1 MKALTISATIATVAG
16 IAFGMVKSE
25 GLPISV
31 ESFAVDRSVMS
42 DLYWKIWNSD
52 EQMRIDADIE
62 RYRKADAVVDVDA
75 PEGTTVSVEQLSHAF
90 YFGAQIFNYNQLG
103 RKEWN
108 DQYKE
113 LYGTVF
119 NSATV
124 AFYWS
129 NFEPLPNCPR
139 FRPSYEDGEEFW
151 NTCTAPAM
159 QPHWRRPA
167 TEGPVN
173 WCRSRGV
180 RIHGHPLV
188 YLAGNT
194 PIWLYGQF
202 FPKAERD
209 SVGFPDVPPEAF
221 LKSFDDWRRDF
232 YLPWYKEFRQN
243 HSEAEFARL
252 APTFTANLRRL
263 QEKRIAE
270 IAAYYDDRVD
280 SWDVVNETRY
290 SIDLSRPIPSGMPV
304 VFGESGIEGG
314 DFIYNAFTAA
324 AERFPENVK
333 LNINDNTVDDR
344 YTNEVARLIAAGLK
358 VDVIGMQMHLFD
370 TNILRE
376 VSRTGGEETQN
387 GKYRTTQHWEV
398 GSPAQVRRRV
408 ARLAPLKRPLHVSEV
423 TISAPGTDYEAL
435 MMQAVFTRNL
445 YRVWF
450 SQKEIVG
457 ITWWNVVDGC
467 GYAGEPTTSGLFTR
481 DMKPKPV
488 FLMLKNLICREWR
501 TSITTNVGA
510 DGKIA
515 FRGFRGRYMVSWKG
529 KNGDIRQKI
538 IEVK

>member
-1 MKALTISATIATVAG
+1 M
-16 IAFGMVKSE
+16 
-25 GLPISV
+25 
-31 ESFAVDRSVMS
+31 
-42 DLYWKIWNSD
+42 
-52 EQMRIDADIE
+52 
-62 RYRKADAVVDVDA
+62 
-75 PEGTTVSVEQLSHAF
+75 
-90 YFGAQIFNYNQLG
+90 
-103 RKEWN
+103 
-108 DQYKE
+108 
-113 LYGTVF
+113 
-119 NSATV
+119 
-124 AFYWS
+124 
-129 NFEPLPNCPR
+129 
-139 FRPSYEDGEEFW
+139 
-151 NTCTAPAM
+151 
-159 QPHWRRPA
+159 
-167 TEGPVN
+167 
-173 WCRSRGV
+173 
-180 RIHGHPLV
+180 
-188 YLAGNT
+188 
-194 PIWLYGQF
+194 
-202 FPKAERD
+202 
-209 SVGFPDVPPEAF
+209 
-221 LKSFDDWRRDF
+221 
-232 YLPWYKEFRQN
+232 
-243 HSEAEFARL
+243 
-252 APTFTANLRRL
+252 

>member
-1 MKALTISATIATVAG
+1 MLPGCVCLFGALASAAPFVA
-16 IAFGMVKSE
+16 
-25 GLPISV
+25 
-31 ESFAVDRSVMS
+31 DDSVMS
-42 DLYWKIWNSD
+42 SNYWKVWSRE
-52 EQMRIDADIE
+52 EQLRIDADIE
-62 RYRKADAVVDVDA
+62 RCRKADASVLINA
-75 PEGTTVSVEQLSHAF
+75 PAGSEVAVEQLSHAF

-139 FRPSYEDGEEFW
+139 FRPSCEDSEDFW
-151 NTCTAPAM
+151 NSCAAPAQ

-167 TEGPVN
+167 TDGPVN

-202 FPKAERD
+202 FPQAERD
-209 SVGFPDVPPEAF
+209 RVGFPEVPPDAF
-221 LKSFDDWRRDF
+221 QKSFDDWRRDH
-232 YLPWYKEFRQN
+232 YVPWYNEFKEN
-243 HSEAEFARL
+243 HSEDEFARL
-252 APTFTANLRRL
+252 APVFTANLRRL

-270 IAAYYDDRVD
+270 IAAYYGDRID

-290 SIDLSRPIPSGMPV
+290 AIDLSRPVPSGRPV
-304 VFGESGIEGG
+304 IYGETGVEGG
-314 DFIYNAFTAA
+314 DFVYNAFAA
-324 AERFPENVK
+324 AAKGFPESVS

-358 VDVIGMQMHLFD
+358 IDVIGMQMHLMD

-408 ARLAPLKRPLHVSEV
+408 ARLAPFKRPLHVSEV
-423 TISAPGTDYEAL
+423 TISAPGTDDEAL

-445 YRVWF
+445 YRAWF

-467 GYAGEPTTSGLFTR
+467 GYAGEPTTSGLFSR
-481 DMKPKPV
+481 DMQPKPV
-488 FLMLKNLICREWR
+488 FLMLRDLICREWR
-501 TSITTNVGA
+501 TVLTAKADA
-510 DGKIA
+510 DGRIR
-515 FRGFRGRYMVSWKG
+515 FRGFRGRYRLSWKDQEG
-529 KNGDIRQKI
+529 CARRKI
-538 IEVK
+538 VEVK